1 MRGLTEEDRRYTQSQ
16 IAEMQE
22 KLSLAQIEDL
32 ISQECMGMQLARQ
45 ALHRMKKTG
54 LGISFNNAI
63 MVDRAH
69 QKFKKNMK
77 DYG

>member
-1 MRGLTEEDRRYTQSQ
+1 
-16 IAEMQE
+16 
-22 KLSLAQIEDL
+22 
-32 ISQECMGMQLARQ
+32 MGMQLARQ

-69 QKFKKNMK
+69 QKFLENVKQ
-77 DYG
+77 YG